1 MKNPKFQI
9 YKDKSG
15 QFRYRLRAGNGEIVL
30 TSGEG
35 YTTKQGAQN
44 GIESVQKNAANETRY
59 ERKEAKNGEH
69 YFVLKAVNA
78 QIIGMSEMYK
88 ATSGRN
94 KGVQVIQKVAPGAPT
109 EDLTV

>member
-15 QFRYRLRAGNGEIVL
+15 QFRFRLKAGNGEVVL
-30 TSGEG
+30 TGEA

-44 GIESVQKNAANETRY
+44 GIESVQKNAANDTRY

-69 YFVLKAVNA
+69 YFVLKAANA
-78 QIIGMSEMYK
+78 QVIGMSEMYK
-88 ATSGRN
+88 SASGRN
-94 KGVQVIQKVAPGAPT
+94 QGVQVIQKIAAGAPT
-109 EDLTV
+109 EDQTV